1 MDSVSSFSVHRPD
14 VILFSV
20 QVVSIFVVVCVSLA
34 NLTLYEKNIELWI
47 MMITSILGYLMP
59 NPKFKRVKHQPIP
72 QSEPIQDLFKVNV
85 KPTTSE
91 PVGNKE

>member
-20 QVVSIFVVVCVSLA
+20 QVVTIFVVVCVSLA
-34 NLTLYEKNIELWI
+34 NLTLYDKNIELWI
-47 MMITSILGYLMP
+47 MMITSSLGYLMP
-59 NPKFKRVKHQPIP
+59 NPKFKRVKDQLIT

-85 KPTTSE
+85 KPATSE
-91 PVGNKE
+91 PVNNKE

>member
-1 MDSVSSFSVHRPD
+1 MDSVSSFSVNRPD

-20 QVVSIFVVVCVSLA
+20 QVVTIFVVVCVSLA

-47 MMITSILGYLMP
+47 MMITSSLGYLMP
-59 NPKFKRVKHQPIP
+59 NPKFKRVKDRPIP
-72 QSEPIQDLFKVNV
+72 QSEPIQDLFNVNV

-91 PVGNKE
+91 SVDNKE